1 MDTCS
6 SANENNHA
14 LAAVPAPPCSNLHPL
29 HILESYLES
38 LETATDTNDDV
49 GVNNSGSI
57 PHAQSATAHQDEIL
71 RVVDFLFES
80 ILEGSL
86 AILNSSE
93 TLISKV
99 VSAPSHRFFYLVQT
113 SSSSSSTR
121 RVGGGQGSTRTSSGP
136 SDYLCLLPAHK
147 SSSSYSPSPI
157 YYCSCRSF
165 YEKSRATWSGRHS
178 IHQNSGIAATG
189 RSSPSL
195 CKHLLAL
202 KLMPLLRVQ
211 CSMTELNSDDEFCR
225 VILSR
230 TGVDY

>member
-1 MDTCS
+1 MNTCS
-6 SANENNHA
+6 SVNENNTA
-14 LAAVPAPPCSNLHPL
+14 LTAVPAPPCSNLHPL

-38 LETATDTNDDV
+38 LEAATDTNDDV
-49 GVNNSGSI
+49 DVNNSGST
-57 PHAQSATAHQDEIL
+57 PHAQPATAQQDEIL

-86 AILNSSE
+86 AILNSAE
-93 TLISKV
+93 TMIVKA
-99 VSAPSHRFFYLVQT
+99 VSAPSQRFLYLVQA

-121 RVGGGQGSTRTSSGP
+121 RTSTGP
-136 SDYLCLLPAHK
+136 SDYLCLLPTK
-147 SSSSYSPSPI
+147 PLSSSSPSF
-157 YYCSCRSF
+157 YFCSCRSF
-165 YEKSRATWSGRHS
+165 FEKSRAAWSVRHTN
-178 IHQNSGIAATG
+178 HQTSGTAASG

-202 KLMPLLRVQ
+202 KLMPLFRVQ
-211 CSMTELNSDDEFCR
+211 CSVTKLISDEEFCR